1 VSIEL
6 RVLLIL
12 SSIVVIS
19 AVVLRIRKSKFQI
32 HDGIFW
38 FVLSLLL
45 LLMSIFPQVVMRL
58 SGLIG
63 VESPANLVFL
73 GILALL
79 LIKNFLLSV
88 KVSLLEYNLMKLTQ
102 HIVVEDVSKDST
114 GDTNT
119 NISKKES
126 EQ

>member
-1 VSIEL
+1 MGIEL
-6 RVLLIL
+6 RILLIIA
-12 SSIVVIS
+12 SVIMLA
-19 AVVLRIRKSKFQI
+19 AVFLRIRKSKFQI

-38 FVLSLLL
+38 FLLSLFFLVL
-45 LLMSIFPQVVMRL
+45 SIFPQLAIRL

-79 LIKNFLLSV
+79 LIKNFFLSM

-102 HIVVEDVSKDST
+102 RVVVDECIEETENNQSK
-114 GDTNT
+114 
-119 NISKKES
+119 
-126 EQ
+126 EQSP

>member
-1 VSIEL
+1 MSIEL